1 MESDWLFYEQDSQ
14 PMRYDRLCA
23 AFQRLHRVLN
33 LRPIR
38 FYDLRHSWGTIHLRE
53 LRSPIQWVSRQMG
66 HNTIALTADLYGF
79 TDIDSDLGL
88 ANRLGGK
95 DRVAET
101 LTPPD
106 DPGATHQ
113 STPARLTDR
122 KISAHPQFGEG
133 RRPSLGF

>member
-1 MESDWLFYEQDSQ
+1 MKYDWLFYEQDSQ
-14 PMRYDRLCA
+14 PMRYDRLYA
-23 AFQRLHRVLN
+23 AFQRLHRVLS

-38 FYDLRHSWGTIHLRE
+38 FYDLRHSWAPIHLRE
-53 LRSPIQWVSRQMG
+53 LRSPIQWVSRQVG
-66 HNTIALTADLYGF
+66 HNTIDLAADLYGF

-113 STPARLTDR
+113 STPARLTDL
-122 KISAHPQFGEG
+122 KIRAHPQFGEG